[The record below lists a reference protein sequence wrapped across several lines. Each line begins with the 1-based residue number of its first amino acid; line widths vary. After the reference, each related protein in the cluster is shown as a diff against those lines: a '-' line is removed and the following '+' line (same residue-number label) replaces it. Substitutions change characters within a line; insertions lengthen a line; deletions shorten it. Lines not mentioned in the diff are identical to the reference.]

1 MNSIILEYQ
10 NLDKKIKNIK
20 NEVNGGSAQKN
31 IDNISNSI
39 KTWQTKILEL
49 EETSKELLSS
59 LNKLMEVEKKG
70 IAYVE
75 KCKKTDLDKMSKEEQ
90 NEILSKRVA
99 TKKVRCKNWPNCK
112 DPNCIYAHPTQTVS
126 INFNFI
132 ILIK

>member
-75 KCKKTDLDKMSKEEQ
+75 KCKKTDLDKMSK
-90 NEILSKRVA
+90 
-99 TKKVRCKNWPNCK
+99 
-112 DPNCIYAHPTQTVS
+112 
-126 INFNFI
+126 
-132 ILIK
+132 

>member
-1 MNSIILEYQ
+1 MKLP
-10 NLDKKIKNIK
+10 KKTKKNPK
-20 NEVNGGSAQKN
+20 PNPNN
-31 IDNISNSI
+31 
-39 KTWQTKILEL
+39 QTKV
-49 EETSKELLSS
+49 K
-59 LNKLMEVEKKG
+59 NKKKRIQKKKKNLIDVE
-70 IAYVE
+70 AFN
-75 KCKKTDLDKMSKEEQ
+75 KMSKEEQ